1 MAPRNRPSSIS
12 ADSPPTVDT
21 ADIYCHYTPHQ
32 LEKAGLALM
41 SLADQLLDQ
50 VDSLPDEPGGVTPAS
65 GLLPA
70 PASASVSQSTV
81 LKRGV
86 NYSHEGMI
94 ELIIANPGISQNSI
108 AAHFGYSPSW
118 ISTIMASDAFQAQLA
133 KRRSEVINPIL
144 LLTAEERFRGVA
156 LRATEIL
163 EEKLKGPASS
173 IPDSLAIRAFDVASR
188 AAGFGRGQDP
198 PPAAPSEIH
207 VHLEALGGNLT
218 NLLRRKKVEAL
229 EPLDAEIIPQVPA

>member
-1 MAPRNRPSSIS
+1 
-12 ADSPPTVDT
+12 
-21 ADIYCHYTPHQ
+21 
-32 LEKAGLALM
+32 M

-50 VDSLPDEPGGVTPAS
+50 VDSLPDEPGG
-65 GLLPA
+65 PA
-70 PASASVSQSTV
+70 PAKPSTQV

-94 ELIIANPGISQNSI
+94 EMIIANPGISQNAL

-133 KRRSEVINPIL
+133 KRRGEVINPLL

-163 EEKLKGPASS
+163 EEKLKGPATS
-173 IPDSLAIRAFDVASR
+173 IPDSLALRAFDVASR
-188 AAGFGRGQDP
+188 AAGFGRHQEP
-198 PPAAPSEIH
+198 PAAAPSEIH

-218 NLLRRKKVEAL
+218 NLLRRKKIEAL
-229 EPLDAEIIPQVPA
+229 EPLDGEIIPQVPA